1 MKRKKTRKRY
11 EVERQSSIRRK
22 NDDNE
27 YEYEVKWK
35 DYDDSYNTWESL
47 DNLKNSMELVVLYEQ
62 NNVEVPSSL
71 SNVSDTVVENKCTL
85 CDYVGV
91 NYADLCIHMSS
102 VHKMKV
108 PARSCVPD
116 IYELDSSLIY
126 HLQQQESQFKI
137 IYDTNLGDNMP
148 TTISSKEHR
157 MLLSH
162 EFIIGD
168 DNLLYCIAAPDSRM
182 KSRVRTQLRL
192 CIPKTIRKSIL
203 QQVHNGH
210 FSPHIG
216 VVHTYDKLR
225 ENVWWPSMLKDV
237 NEYIKLC
244 DVCMKNKGNQIPM
257 PVQPM
262 SVPNGPFEH
271 VCVDIIG
278 PLPVTD
284 RGYMYMLIAVD
295 RFSRYADGWPMQDQQ
310 TKTVTLTFIN
320 GWVCKHGIPL
330 IVGSDRGSP
339 FMSHLASDLYKEL
352 GIKKVKTTA
361 YHPQSNGIVER
372 FQ

>member
-1 MKRKKTRKRY
+1 
-11 EVERQSSIRRK
+11 
-22 NDDNE
+22 
-27 YEYEVKWK
+27 
-35 DYDDSYNTWESL
+35 
-47 DNLKNSMELVVLYEQ
+47 
-62 NNVEVPSSL
+62 
-71 SNVSDTVVENKCTL
+71 
-85 CDYVGV
+85 
-91 NYADLCIHMSS
+91 
-102 VHKMKV
+102 
-108 PARSCVPD
+108 
-116 IYELDSSLIY
+116 
-126 HLQQQESQFKI
+126 
-137 IYDTNLGDNMP
+137 
-148 TTISSKEHR
+148 
-157 MLLSH
+157 
-162 EFIIGD
+162 
-168 DNLLYCIAAPDSRM
+168 
-182 KSRVRTQLRL
+182 
-192 CIPKTIRKSIL
+192 
-203 QQVHNGH
+203 
-210 FSPHIG
+210 
-216 VVHTYDKLR
+216 
-225 ENVWWPSMLKDV
+225 MLKDV

-372 FQ
+372 FNKTLKYAMKVWCNENQNDWDITSPHAFFSYNTLYHSLIQETHSLLLMAEMQYFMLIL